1 MQNQPI
7 DVDVGETD
15 EQAEREV
22 LALLLEPT
30 PPGPW
35 SIWELGLQI
44 GSDVRAADAVMRLHA
59 AGLVHLCHEF
69 VWPTR
74 TAARSHQLAD
84 VA

>member
-1 MQNQPI
+1 MRDQPI
-7 DVDVGETD
+7 EVDVGETD

-22 LALLLEPT
+22 LALLLEAT
-30 PPGPW
+30 LSGPW

-44 GSDVRAADAVMRLHA
+44 GSDSRGAVAVMRLHA

-74 TAARSHQLAD
+74 TATRSHQLAD
-84 VA
+84 AA